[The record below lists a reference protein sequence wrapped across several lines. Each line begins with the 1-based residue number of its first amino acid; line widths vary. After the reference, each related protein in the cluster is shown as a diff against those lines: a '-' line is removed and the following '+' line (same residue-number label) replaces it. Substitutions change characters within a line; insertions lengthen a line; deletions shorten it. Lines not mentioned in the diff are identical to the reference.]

1 MILDLH
7 REIKN
12 LTDYGDKTVCGQL
25 KLNPRNLRTLTSF
38 RTKSCGVNTRSWKKS
53 GRVGK
58 AKFFA
63 SERETGVKSAPLSS
77 STRHATKRIKPRGFT
92 QKAAQTA
99 QLSDHHSISLAG
111 VALLGRPAVFVLIS
125 EYVEGETLTDFIERQ
140 PGKRLHPY
148 LAVSLLYE
156 LAKGFEPIHQLREYH
171 GDIHSGNVLV
181 ERAGIRFQLKVL
193 DFFKWDDSRPE
204 NILDDVVFLIRLFY
218 DALGGE
224 AAYPKMPAEIKDI
237 CCGLKR
243 SLIEQKFRNARQLRL
258 YLEQIQ
264 FRPPKRRR

>member
-1 MILDLH
+1 M
-7 REIKN
+7 RATKVKPSK
-12 LTDYGDKTVCGQL
+12 LTDFDFIQDQILWGKYEVLEKIGSGWEGEV
-25 KLNPRNLRTLTSF
+25 F
-38 RTKSCGVNTRSWKKS
+38 RIR
-53 GRVGK
+53 
-58 AKFFA
+58 
-63 SERETGVKSAPLSS
+63 ERETGVE
-77 STRHATKRIKPRGFT
+77 R
-92 QKAAQTA
+92 AAKFFYPARNEKNKTA
-99 QLSDHHSISLAG
+99 RFYAKKLHKLRSCPIIIQYHSQEWLYWEG
-111 VALLGRPAVFVLIS
+111 LPVFVLIS

>member
-1 MILDLH
+1 M
-7 REIKN
+7 RATKVKPSK
-12 LTDYGDKTVCGQL
+12 LTDFDFIQDQILWGKYEVLEKIGSGWEGEV
-25 KLNPRNLRTLTSF
+25 F
-38 RTKSCGVNTRSWKKS
+38 RIR
-53 GRVGK
+53 
-58 AKFFA
+58 
-63 SERETGVKSAPLSS
+63 ERETGVE
-77 STRHATKRIKPRGFT
+77 R
-92 QKAAQTA
+92 AAKFFYPARNDKNKTA
-99 QLSDHHSISLAG
+99 RFYAKKLHKLRTCPIIIQYHSQEWLYWEG
-111 VALLGRPAVFVLIS
+111 LPVFVLIS

-243 SLIEQKFRNARQLRL
+243 TLIEQKFRNARQLRL

>member
-1 MILDLH
+1 M
-7 REIKN
+7 RATKVKPSK
-12 LTDYGDKTVCGQL
+12 LTDFDFIQDQILWGKYEVLEKIGSGWEGEV
-25 KLNPRNLRTLTSF
+25 F
-38 RTKSCGVNTRSWKKS
+38 RIR
-53 GRVGK
+53 
-58 AKFFA
+58 
-63 SERETGVKSAPLSS
+63 ERETGVE
-77 STRHATKRIKPRGFT
+77 R
-92 QKAAQTA
+92 AAKFFYPARNDKNKTA
-99 QLSDHHSISLAG
+99 RFYAKKLHKLRTCPIIIQYHSQEWLYWEG
-111 VALLGRPAVFVLIS
+111 LPVFVLIS

-224 AAYPKMPAEIKDI
+224 AAYPRMPAEIKDI

-243 SLIEQKFRNARQLRL
+243 TLIEQKFRNARQLLL

>member
-1 MILDLH
+1 M
-7 REIKN
+7 RATKVKPSK
-12 LTDYGDKTVCGQL
+12 LTDFDFIQDQILWGKYEVLEKIGSGWEGEV
-25 KLNPRNLRTLTSF
+25 F
-38 RTKSCGVNTRSWKKS
+38 RIR
-53 GRVGK
+53 
-58 AKFFA
+58 
-63 SERETGVKSAPLSS
+63 ERETGVE
-77 STRHATKRIKPRGFT
+77 R
-92 QKAAQTA
+92 AAKFFYPARNEKNKTA
-99 QLSDHHSISLAG
+99 RFYAKKLHKLRTCPIIIQYHSQEWLYWEG
-111 VALLGRPAVFVLIS
+111 LPVFVLIS

-243 SLIEQKFRNARQLRL
+243 TLIEQKFRNARQLRL